1 MKRNL
6 TDTFIRNHRTPEKR
20 LEIYDSKID
29 GLAIRITPTG
39 KKSFVFRYYYNGQ
52 NKRITIGSFPAVN
65 LAKARDE
72 ASDLTYDVRHGI
84 DPLAERAKARQSPV
98 SFSEL
103 ASDYSKRHLPKL
115 RKRSSDEYQRI
126 IDQELLPN
134 FKNIPASEL
143 SRGQIIRVLDSIAVD
158 RKSPT
163 FANRVRATLSS
174 IYSYGVD
181 RAMVEINPV
190 LHIKRIKGEN
200 KRDRVYSEDEIRAL
214 WKAFEIQAEPLQ
226 SLFKM
231 LLICGQRSAETRG
244 MKWGDIKNGV
254 WCIPKELTKAGRPH
268 YVPIPEMATK
278 ILETLW
284 PLTGE
289 KEYIFASDRTVG
301 PIQWINKAK
310 DRIRKCEGVPQD
322 FRPHDLRR
330 TAASYMASL
339 GVDRTILGKVLNHKG
354 MAGDHSVTA
363 IYDRYEYQD
372 EKKQAL
378 ERWSHA
384 LNQILTKEKG
394 ISCKSWG
401 EV

>member
-1 MKRNL
+1 MKRLL
-6 TDTFIRNHRTPEKR
+6 TDTFIRNHPAPEKR

-29 GLAIRITPTG
+29 GLAIRITETG
-39 KKSFVFRYYYNGQ
+39 KKAFVFRYYYNGK

-72 ASDLTYDVRHGI
+72 ASDLSYDVRHGT
-84 DPLAERAKARQSPV
+84 DPLAERAKARHSPAL
-98 SFSEL
+98 FSEL
-103 ASDYSKRHLPKL
+103 ATDFIKRHLPKL
-115 RKRSSDEYQRI
+115 RKRTRDEYKRV

-143 SRGQIIRVLDSIAVD
+143 SRGQIIRVLDSIAID

-174 IYSYGVD
+174 IYSFGVD

-214 WKAFEIQAEPLQ
+214 WKAFEEQAEPVQ

-244 MKWGDIKNGV
+244 MRWTDINDAI
-254 WCIPKELTKAGRPH
+254 WSIPKELTKAGRPH
-268 YVPIPEMATK
+268 YVPLPEMATE
-278 ILETLW
+278 ILESLW
-284 PLTGE
+284 QLTGK
-289 KEYIFASDRTVG
+289 KEHVFASDRTDG

-310 DRIRKCEGVPQD
+310 DRIRKCKGVPED

-330 TAASYMASL
+330 TAASFMAGL

-363 IYDRYEYQD
+363 IYDRYEYQQ

-384 LNQILTKEKG
+384 LNQILTREKG
-394 ISCKSWG
+394 EAKIFKIG
-401 EV
+401 